1 MERFLMELTRMAR
14 TRKGRAQRGMTLIE
28 LMIAMVVLLV
38 GVVGSMALIA
48 YAMGGNGRSKQQS
61 NATVVAQML
70 SEKISSQKASTSSD
84 LTVSDCTGTANTV
97 HTAAGGGALTSSGDV
112 DFTQAA
118 VPGYQMYFTDCGTNG
133 RQMTYD
139 VRWTITQPTTVSTYL
154 KLVVVSAKMK
164 GAGTDSK
171 VFSLPVTIRTLVGQG
186 T

>member
-1 MERFLMELTRMAR
+1 MERFIMELKKRSDSR
-14 TRKGRAQRGMTLIE
+14 SLRRQRGMTLIE

-48 YAMGGNGRSKQQS
+48 YAIGGNGRSKQQS

-70 SEKISSQKASTSSD
+70 SEKISSQKATLSNN
-84 LTVSDCTGTANTV
+84 LTVTDCTATSTTVYTAV
-97 HTAAGGGALTSSGDV
+97 GGGSLTSSGDV
-112 DFTQAA
+112 DFTQGA
-118 VPGYQMYFTDCGTNG
+118 VTGYQMYYTDCGTNN

-139 VRWTITQPTTVSTYL
+139 VRWTITQPTAYT

-171 VFSLPVTIRTLVGQG
+171 VFALPVTIRTLVGQG